1 VNRKIT
7 VQAYLILKLKG
18 PLQSWGTHTYEDYR
32 PSNLFPTQS
41 GILGLL
47 AACLGIERSN
57 SKQLQTLDQSV
68 ELAVRADPM
77 TTPNGERVPPTKI
90 TDFHT
95 VMDARKGGGK
105 VNKYPIVS
113 RREYLC
119 DAEFTVAVRES
130 ATPKISLDQ
139 IEAAVQKPYYT
150 PFLGRRACPLSRP
163 LRETRLNAESFEQ
176 ALTQIEP
183 KRGVVYSEWLTLE
196 HSRLQM
202 RDVPLRT
209 AKRQFGTRYVIV
221 GNMDAGKEKSNVPE

>member
-1 VNRKIT
+1 M
-7 VQAYLILKLKG
+7 QAYLILKLKG

-47 AACLGIERSN
+47 AACLGIERSD
-57 SKQLQTLDQSV
+57 SEQLQALDQSI
-68 ELAVRADPM
+68 ELAVRADQ
-77 TTPNGERVPPTKI
+77 TTISTNEKVISPTKI

-95 VMDARKGGGK
+95 VMNARKVDGK
-105 VNKYPIVS
+105 VNKHPVVS

-119 DAEFTVAVRES
+119 DAEFTIALRAS

-139 IEAAVQKPYYT
+139 LETAVQKPYYT

-163 LRETRLNAESFEQ
+163 LYESRLTADSFEQ
-176 ALTQIEP
+176 ALSQIEP
-183 KRGVVYSEWLTLE
+183 KQGVIYSEWLALE
-196 HSRLQM
+196 HSRLQV

-209 AKRQFGTRYVIV
+209 AKRQFGTRYVII
-221 GNMDAGKEKSNVPE
+221 GNMDTGKENSNVPE